1 MTATL
6 SRQYEAVIA
15 TDSEIVQA
23 CQRLRHRV
31 FTTEFGAAAHPSGL
45 DADEFDDVCEHLAVM
60 HGGEVVGTYRLLPP
74 GRSARLY
81 SQSEFD
87 LDALAPLR
95 PHLVETGRSCA
106 HPDHRSG
113 GVIKLMWSAMAR
125 YVVGHGY
132 RYLAGCASVSLA
144 DGGASAAATWALAQA
159 KHRPPGELR
168 VEPHRPWI
176 PLPRTERPPSYAQI
190 PPLLRG
196 YLRLGAW
203 VGGPPAHDPYFAVA
217 DFFTVLAVDEI
228 GERYRRFFLGENS

>member
-6 SRQYEAVIA
+6 SRQYEAVIT

-31 FTTEFGAAAHPSGL
+31 FTTEFGAAPHPSGL

-95 PHLVETGRSCA
+95 PHLVETGRSCV

-113 GVIKLMWSAMAR
+113 GVINLMWSAMAR

-168 VEPHRPWI
+168 VEPLRPWI
-176 PLPRTERPPSYAQI
+176 PLPRTERPPSYAQV

-203 VGGPPAHDPYFAVA
+203 VGGPPAHDPDFAVA